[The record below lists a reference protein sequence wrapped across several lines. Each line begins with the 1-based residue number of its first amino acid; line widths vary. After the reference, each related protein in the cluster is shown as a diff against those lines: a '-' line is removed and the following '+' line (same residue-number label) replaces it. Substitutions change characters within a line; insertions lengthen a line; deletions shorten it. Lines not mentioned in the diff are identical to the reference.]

1 LLRITYISEESAP
14 FSVSALLELLQQCHL
29 NNPRQGLTGLLIYG
43 NGTFLQS
50 IEGED
55 EAVKALVEKI
65 SKDQRHRGFRMLRK
79 EMATERLYGDWSM
92 RFERLT
98 EESLRKVPGLREFAI
113 KKFNRDYLDTHVEVA
128 ELLLETHRSAGQHQA
143 LEKEARDK
151 QITELR
157 RALQACE
164 QRQQM
169 AALLIESVMETGK
182 QSRLDDSQLR
192 LCKAML
198 NSMRKTGKARA
209 RSK

>member
-1 LLRITYISEESAP
+1 MLRITYISEESAP

-128 ELLLETHRSAGQHQA
+128 DLLLETHRSAGQHPA

-157 RALQACE
+157 RALHACE

-198 NSMRKTGKARA
+198 NSMRKTGNARA